1 MSLESKIER
10 ACEICSMDDI
20 YDSVIVGFSGGA
32 DSSALVHY
40 LKSRTKNLLCV
51 HINHMIRGEEAIR
64 DEFFCKNICKEYGV
78 KFASFR
84 VDIPLLAEERH
95 QGLEQTAREERY
107 RIFRGLL
114 QQNPEYKCIATAH
127 NANDDAE
134 TVIFNLTRGTAAKGI
149 GGIRPVV
156 DKVMRPL
163 ILATREEIMEYCRAH
178 EIKYVKDSTN
188 EDVDYTRNY
197 IRHQVVPALEKINPS
212 FVEAVSRLAQTATW
226 DREYFDKIVSKIFEE
241 NKIEDKID
249 LDLIKT
255 LEPPICSRVLQR
267 MSGDRLDY
275 KSIQACL
282 KLLSEGG
289 VGKKIN
295 LPQGISFKLERGYAH
310 FVETKNLEK
319 KEFCVKIKEGLNKIK
334 AVNYIIGLNTE
345 EIPLGYTE
353 IDRISLSSDAVS
365 GQLYVRNKEDG
376 DTIFQG
382 KMTKKLKT
390 IMCAKHIP
398 SHKRDKIPLI
408 CDDNGILCVPRLV
421 TRDGVK
427 GKDLTI
433 TVYEG
438 I

>member
-1 MSLESKIER
+1 MSLETKIEK
-10 ACEICSMDDI
+10 ASELCKMDAI
-20 YDSVIVGFSGGA
+20 YESVIVGFSGGA

-64 DEFFCKNICKEYGV
+64 DEFFCKSICKQYGV

-84 VDIPLLAEERH
+84 VDIPYLAEERH
-95 QGLEQTAREERY
+95 QGIEQTAREERY
-107 RIFRGLL
+107 RIFKGLL
-114 QQNPEYKCIATAH
+114 SQNPEYKCIATAH

-134 TVIFNLTRGTAAKGI
+134 TIVFNLTRGTATGVA
-149 GGIRPVV
+149 GIRPVV
-156 DKVMRPL
+156 GNIMRPL
-163 ILATREEIMEYCRAH
+163 ILTTREEILEYCERH
-178 EIKYVKDSTN
+178 NIQYVKDSTN

-197 IRHQVVPALEKINPS
+197 IRHHVVPALEKINPN
-212 FVEAVSRLAQTATW
+212 FIEAASRLAQTATW
-226 DREYFDKIVSKIFEE
+226 DREYFDKIVSKIFED

-249 LDLIKT
+249 LDLIAS
-255 LEPPICSRVLQR
+255 LETPIASRVLQR

-282 KLLSEGG
+282 RLLSEGG

-310 FVETKNLEK
+310 FIETKNLEK
-319 KEFCVKIKEGLNKIK
+319 KEFRVTIKEGLNKIK
-334 AVNYIIGLNTE
+334 AVNYIIGVNTD

-353 IDRISLSSDAVS
+353 IDRVSLSAEAVS
-365 GQLYVRNKEDG
+365 GQLIARNKEDG
-376 DTIFQG
+376 DTIYQG

-398 SHKRDKIPLI
+398 SHKRDKIPLV
-408 CDDNGILCVPRLV
+408 CDDNGVLFAPRLV

-427 GKDLTI
+427 GKDITI

>member
-1 MSLESKIER
+1 MSLETKIEKASELYR
-10 ACEICSMDDI
+10 MDAI
-20 YDSVIVGFSGGA
+20 YESVIVGFSGGA

-64 DEFFCKNICKEYGV
+64 DEFFCKSICKQYGV

-84 VDIPLLAEERH
+84 VDIPYLAEERH
-95 QGLEQTAREERY
+95 QGIEQTAREERY
-107 RIFRGLL
+107 RIFKGLL
-114 QQNPEYKCIATAH
+114 SQNPEYKCIATAH

-134 TVIFNLTRGTAAKGI
+134 TILFNLTRGTASTGI
-149 GGIRPVV
+149 AGIRPVV
-156 DKVMRPL
+156 DNVMRPL
-163 ILATREEIMEYCRAH
+163 ILATREEILEYC
-178 EIKYVKDSTN
+178 EKNNIQYVNDSTN

-197 IRHQVVPALEKINPS
+197 IRHHVVPSLVKINPN
-212 FVEAVSRLAQTATW
+212 FIEATSRLAQTATW
-226 DREYFDKIVSKIFEE
+226 DREYFDRIVSKIFEE

-249 LDLIKT
+249 LELIAS
-255 LEPPICSRVLQR
+255 LETSVASRVLQR

-310 FVETKNLEK
+310 FIETKNLEK
-319 KEFCVKIKEGLNKIK
+319 KEFRVTIKEGLNKIK
-334 AVNYIIGLNTE
+334 AVNYVIGVNTD

-353 IDRISLSSDAVS
+353 IDRVSLSAEAVF
-365 GQLYVRNKEDG
+365 GQLFARNKEDG
-376 DTIFQG
+376 DTIHQG

-408 CDDNGILCVPRLV
+408 CDDNGVLFVPKLV

-427 GKDLTI
+427 GKDITI